1 MVKHLHNHKGSPT
14 KDVVTSI
21 WALPVWAGWPKLC
34 LPSTA
39 GLAGL
44 LKKAGSAP
52 PWVSSCKT
60 LSDSSGAKKTGTL
73 AYVL

>member
-1 MVKHLHNHKGSPT
+1 MVINLHNHKGSPT

-52 PWVSSCKT
+52 PSHEECQVAR
-60 LSDSSGAKKTGTL
+60 LSLTQVAQRKL
-73 AYVL
+73 EL